1 MASVVPY
8 NIQGPDTYIAN
19 VLIAGAVLVEPD
31 AATGKVKVC
40 TAGSVK
46 CLGVAL
52 YSAAPAGSIQG
63 TTSYGEVVIDMSTL
77 QEEVAVAWQGT
88 YKLTATGAI
97 AFGDPVICAANGTV
111 SVAGATP
118 DARTVIGKCVEP
130 AGIAGGA
137 VGLIRLNLG

>member
-1 MASVVPY
+1 MASSVPY
-8 NIQGPDTYIAN
+8 NKMGPDTYDVNAL
-19 VLIAGAVLVEPD
+19 VPGAVLVEPD
-31 AATGKVKVC
+31 ATTGKVKTC

-52 YSAAPAGSIQG
+52 YSAAPQGSIQG
-63 TTSYGEVVIDMSTL
+63 ATSYGEVVIDMSTL
-77 QEEVAVAWQGT
+77 QTEVAVMWQGT
-88 YKLTATGAI
+88 TRLTATGAI

-118 DARTVIGKCVEP
+118 DARTVIGRCVEP

-137 VGLIRLNLG
+137 QGLIRLNLG

>member
-1 MASVVPY
+1 M
-8 NIQGPDTYIAN
+8 GPDTYDAN

-31 AATGKVKVC
+31 AATGKVKTC
-40 TAGSVK
+40 TAASVK

-52 YSAAPAGSIQG
+52 YSAAPQGSISG
-63 TTSYGEVVIDMSTL
+63 TTAYGEVVIDISTL
-77 QEEVAVAWQGT
+77 QTEVAVAWQGT

-111 SVAGATP
+111 AASGAAP
-118 DARTVIGKCVEP
+118 DARTIVGKCVEP

-137 VGLIRLNLG
+137 QGLIRLSL